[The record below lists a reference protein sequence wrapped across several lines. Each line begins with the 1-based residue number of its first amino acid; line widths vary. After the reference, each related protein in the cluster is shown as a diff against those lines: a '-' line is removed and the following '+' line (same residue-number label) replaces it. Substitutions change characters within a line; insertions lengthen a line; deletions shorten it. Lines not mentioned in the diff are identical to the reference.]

1 MSEIVT
7 VIVIFLGQLSPRGE
21 GVMANLCD
29 NARPQHWELNT
40 LLFSLSVW
48 KMLDMGPTVYSPY
61 PRRLQH
67 VTVCTYN
74 NYYYKGSTFSL
85 VILRPPSV
93 YFGLGLEPS
102 TSRTADW
109 CSTN

>member
-21 GVMANLCD
+21 GAMANLCD
-29 NARPQHWELNT
+29 KARPQHWELNA

-61 PRRLQH
+61 ARRLQH

-74 NYYYKGSTFSL
+74 YYKGSTFSL
-85 VILRPPSV
+85 VILRP
-93 YFGLGLEPS
+93 
-102 TSRTADW
+102 
-109 CSTN
+109 